1 MKEKGWECTALDPDP
16 RATTHARQHIDVHAI
31 CGDFFST
38 SQLQTYDLI
47 TFNKVLEHVENPVK
61 MLRKSQAHLRAQG
74 VVYVELP
81 DGEAAA
87 ADGAGREEFFIEHF
101 HIFSMSS
108 FCLLAQQAGF
118 SVDCIERVREPST
131 KYTLRAFLRSAARK

>member
-1 MKEKGWECTALDPDP
+1 MKEEGWECTALDPDP
-16 RATTHARQHIDVHAI
+16 RTAAHAQRHVGVHAV

-47 TFNKVLEHVENPVK
+47 TFNKVLEHVENPVE
-61 MLRKSQAHLRAQG
+61 MLRKSQAHLRVQG

-87 ADGAGREEFFIEHF
+87 ADGAGREEFFIEHL
-101 HIFSMSS
+101 HVFSMPS
-108 FCLLAQQAGF
+108 FCLLARQAGF
-118 SVDCIERVREPST
+118 SIDCIERVREPST
-131 KYTLRAFLRSAARK
+131 KYTLRAFLRPAACK